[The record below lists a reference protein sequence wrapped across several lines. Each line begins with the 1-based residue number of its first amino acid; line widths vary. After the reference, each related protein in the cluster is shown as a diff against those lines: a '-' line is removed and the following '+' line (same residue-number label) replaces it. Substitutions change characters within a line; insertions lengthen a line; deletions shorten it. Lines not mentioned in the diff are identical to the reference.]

1 LPLDKLSTTLIYME
15 ARPYESF
22 KVLVTNEER
31 AELEEIGQVI
41 HRSAGQLFFKEGEPG
56 DSALLIRKGHV
67 KVVSGTPARL
77 IEYRGP
83 GAIVGEFGV
92 ISGEPR
98 MASIIAFDEVEALH
112 LPGAAW
118 LRFLRDHSRACLALV
133 VEARGMVTR
142 ATQRKIESELAIE
155 QQLAKKLVEMAEIGL
170 GEAAGD
176 GVVIFRR
183 VSQQDV
189 ASQLGAKKLD
199 SVKAVIKR
207 LKGADIIST
216 GRQLI
221 TILQLD
227 VLREIADGNRTVS

>member
-1 LPLDKLSTTLIYME
+1 M
-15 ARPYESF
+15 
-22 KVLVTNEER
+22 
-31 AELEEIGQVI
+31 
-41 HRSAGQLFFKEGEPG
+41 
-56 DSALLIRKGHV
+56 
-67 KVVSGTPARL
+67 SGTPARL
-77 IEYRGP
+77 IEYRSP

-98 MASIIAFDEVEALH
+98 MASIIAFDDVEALY

-118 LRFLRDHSRACLALV
+118 RGSCSTTRAPAWPWSSRRAAWP
-133 VEARGMVTR
+133 RR

-176 GVVIFRR
+176 GVVIFRW

-199 SVKAVIKR
+199 SVR
-207 LKGADIIST
+207 WSSSD
-216 GRQLI
+216 
-221 TILQLD
+221 
-227 VLREIADGNRTVS
+227 